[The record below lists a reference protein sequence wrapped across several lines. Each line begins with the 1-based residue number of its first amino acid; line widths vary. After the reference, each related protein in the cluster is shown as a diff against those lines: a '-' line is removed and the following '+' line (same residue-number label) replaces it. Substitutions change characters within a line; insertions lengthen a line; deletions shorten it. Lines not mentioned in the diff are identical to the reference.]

1 MTDPAEPFIPP
12 PVPPGPPKGLW
23 NRLKAHILHP
33 ELSPEQL
40 AWSFCL
46 GLSIAW
52 NPLLGLHTAMVFLFC
67 IIFRRLHRPLMI
79 MAMLVNNPWTTVPI
93 ATASVWVGRLVRGT
107 VHKGN
112 LAEVHW
118 HEIGWRSFLTWDGF
132 ETMTTMLRPVLKS
145 YLLGGFILALLA
157 LPFGYYAMLW
167 FARRL
172 RRIHWSQLPIRL
184 PLLHHPDPIHH
195 DPPPGD

>member
-1 MTDPAEPFIPP
+1 MTDPAETFIPP

-33 ELSPEQL
+33 ELSPEQV

-46 GLSIAW
+46 GFSIAW
-52 NPLLGLHTAMVFLFC
+52 NPLLGLHTGMVFVFC
-67 IIFRRLHRPLMI
+67 MIFRRLHRPLMI
-79 MAMLVNNPWTTVPI
+79 MAMLINNPWTMVPI
-93 ATASVWVGRLVRGT
+93 ATASTWVGNLLRGRF
-107 VHKGN
+107 HHGN
-112 LAEVHW
+112 LGHVHW

-132 ETMTTMLRPVLKS
+132 DAMTTMLRPILKS
-145 YLLGGFILALLA
+145 YLLGGTICALLA
-157 LPFGYYAMLW
+157 LPIGYFAMLW

-172 RRIHWSQLPIRL
+172 RRIHWPHL
-184 PLLHHPDPIHH
+184 PLHLPHLHHADPIPH